1 MKKLVTILILA
12 VVASFTFSS
21 CELSDDSAPNYNFE
35 LVAIDS
41 VDIPETFVL
50 GETRQITV
58 HYKRPTSCHFYDGFY
73 YEKDLNVRTVAL
85 QMAVLANS
93 SCDTLENEVAEASF
107 NFYVSSNGSYLFKF
121 FNGKD
126 EQGNNL
132 FLEYE
137 IPVVQE

>member
-1 MKKLVTILILA
+1 MKKLVTILILV
-12 VVASFTFSS
+12 VVASFTFS
-21 CELSDDSAPNYNFE
+21 CEISDDNSPTYNFE

-41 VDIPETFVL
+41 VDLPEAFVL
-50 GETRQITV
+50 GETKQITV
-58 HYKRPTSCHFYDGFY
+58 HYKRPSTCHFYDGFY
-73 YEKDLNVRTVAL
+73 YEKNLNTRTVAL

-93 SCDTLENEVAEASF
+93 TCETLEEEVAEASF
-107 NFYVSSNGSYLFKF
+107 NFYVSNNGTYIFKF

-126 EQGNNL
+126 EAGQNT